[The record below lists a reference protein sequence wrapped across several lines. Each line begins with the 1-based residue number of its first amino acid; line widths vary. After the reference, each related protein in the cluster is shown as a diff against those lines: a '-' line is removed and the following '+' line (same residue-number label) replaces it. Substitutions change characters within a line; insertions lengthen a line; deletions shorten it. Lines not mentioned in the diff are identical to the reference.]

1 MGFRQSLIK
10 RLSQSQKTRIKAL
23 QLILRGQTND
33 IDLAFGLKQECK
45 LSNKIL
51 IGTHHKTGTV
61 WLESIFREICRS
73 HNLKFYTG
81 EQDSL
86 PAQFD
91 VFLQDHSVFDLD
103 SIAAPFRG
111 IHIIRDPRDVIISG
125 CFYHQKS
132 DEKWL
137 HRPLSNLQGLTYQQ
151 KINSYKNVD
160 DQILFE
166 MENAGRDTIR
176 DMMNWDYTRASFCE
190 IKYED
195 LIEDFDLILFHKMF
209 SFLGFPGSRIPRLL
223 TVAYG
228 RSLFSGQQKKSVH
241 IRSGKTNQWKRH
253 FKPSHKDRF
262 LELFGDGLQRLGYE
276 KDDNWT

>member
-91 VFLQDHSVFDLD
+91 VFLQD
-103 SIAAPFRG
+103 
-111 IHIIRDPRDVIISG
+111 
-125 CFYHQKS
+125 
-132 DEKWL
+132 
-137 HRPLSNLQGLTYQQ
+137 
-151 KINSYKNVD
+151 
-160 DQILFE
+160 
-166 MENAGRDTIR
+166 
-176 DMMNWDYTRASFCE
+176 
-190 IKYED
+190 
-195 LIEDFDLILFHKMF
+195 
-209 SFLGFPGSRIPRLL
+209 
-223 TVAYG
+223 
-228 RSLFSGQQKKSVH
+228 
-241 IRSGKTNQWKRH
+241 
-253 FKPSHKDRF
+253 F
-262 LELFGDGLQRLGYE
+262 LEE
-276 KDDNWT
+276 KRSIYHDFYRCVQVFLSWDL